1 MKTSRRS
8 FRVGFDI
15 SQIAHTGGVGTYTK
29 NLAEGLLKQKD
40 FDMVFFY
47 SSLRKPY
54 RGNLKGVRSLR
65 LPPTL
70 FEVLFNRIRNVPIEK
85 FVGPVDIFHS
95 SDWVQ
100 PPSRAKKV
108 TTYHDVVPLKYP
120 GWSHPKIVDVHKRR
134 LELVEK
140 EVDKVIAVSQT
151 TKRDLIEVSNIS
163 AEKITVIYEGA
174 AEHFKP
180 QKEDEVER
188 LREKL
193 GLPKDFILAIGGVGE
208 RRNLNMVKRVCK
220 DYQLVISGETLPWLT
235 DEELPKL
242 YSAAKLLLYPS
253 LYEGF
258 GLPILEAFATGVP
271 VITSNVSSMPEI
283 AGDAA
288 VLVDPKDEEDIKRK
302 LKMVYFDRDLR
313 KQLIK
318 RGLAQAKKFSWKKAS
333 KETADLYRDLLRI

>member
-1 MKTSRRS
+1 MK
-8 FRVGFDI
+8 VGFDI
-15 SQIAHTGGVGTYTK
+15 SQIAHNGGVGTYTK
-29 NLAEGLLKQKD
+29 NLAQGLFGQKGLEL
-40 FDMVFFY
+40 VFFY

-54 RGNLKGVRSLR
+54 KGNLKGVKTLR

-70 FEVLFNRIRNVPIEK
+70 LEVLFNKMRNVPIDNFIGE
-85 FVGPVDIFHS
+85 VDVFHS

-120 GWSHPKIVDVHKRR
+120 EWSLKRIIDVHKRR
-134 LELVEK
+134 LKIVEK
-140 EVDKVIAVSQT
+140 EIDMVIAVSET
-151 TKRDLIEVSNIS
+151 TKRDLLEVSNIPPN
-163 AEKITVIYEGA
+163 KVIVIYEA
-174 AEHFKP
+174 AADYFKP
-180 QKEDEVER
+180 QKEEEVEN
-188 LREKL
+188 LRRKL
-193 GLPKDFILAIGGVGE
+193 GLPSEFILAIGGIGE
-208 RRNLNMVKRVCK
+208 RRNLRVVKKVSEG
-220 DYQLVISGETLPWLT
+220 YNLVISGETLPWLA
-235 DEELPKL
+235 DEDLPKL

-288 VLVDPKDEEDIKRK
+288 VLVDPRDEEDIKKK
-302 LKMVYFDRDLR
+302 LKMVYFDNSLR

-318 RGLAQAKKFSWKKAS
+318 RGLAQAKKFSWKKAA
-333 KETADLYRDLLRI
+333 KETAEVYRKLMDEE